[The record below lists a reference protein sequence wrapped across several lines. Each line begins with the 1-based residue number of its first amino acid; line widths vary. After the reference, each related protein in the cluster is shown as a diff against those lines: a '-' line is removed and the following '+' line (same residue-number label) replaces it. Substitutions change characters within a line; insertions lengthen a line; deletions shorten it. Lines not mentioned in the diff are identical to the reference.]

1 MRSKPGSVSPERFA
15 HLTPVGRWFAAL
27 AIAALSLVAVAGV
40 CVALYSAWLFH
51 DMPNA
56 SDLVDYRP
64 PTSTRVYA
72 WDGTLI
78 GEFAKERRIFIPY
91 QEIPPQLVHAFLAAE
106 DRNFFQHGGVDV
118 TGIGRAVLKDVVNV
132 SQGKRLEGGSTITQQ
147 VAKNVL
153 LGNEQTMGRKLKE
166 AILANQLEK
175 TLDKQRILELYLN
188 EIWLGYRSYGVGA
201 AAYNYFGKSLNQLSL
216 SEMAYLGSLP
226 KGPDNY
232 HPIRNK
238 EAAISRRNWVL
249 GQMAGAGW
257 ITQAQAEA
265 AAKEDLVAQA
275 APTRAKYQDA
285 DYFVEEVRQRSLAT
299 MGQKLTEGGYYMRT
313 TLDPRLQ
320 SLARDSL
327 MKGLETYDR
336 RHGWRGA
343 LGNVEGAEGWE
354 KQAKDK
360 NPPAE
365 RRKWEIAI
373 VEDAAANV
381 KVKAVDGAVGYL
393 DPADVA
399 WAKRGKGLKKGDLIW
414 VEPQAAADGKPQNG
428 RFNLR
433 QVPIVNGAM
442 VAIDPWSGRVL
453 AMVGGYSFSLSKFNR
468 ATQAMRQPGSSFKPF
483 VYATALENGF
493 TPARVIDDAPI
504 QLQGAK
510 VGEVWSP
517 ENYEHDY
524 LGPMPMRR
532 GLELS
537 RNTMTVRIA
546 QAIGM
551 RKVADTA
558 VKAGIVDNML
568 PVLAM
573 ALGAGE
579 TTPFRLTAAYSVFV
593 NGGRRVQ
600 PHLIELVQDREGKTI
615 FNADKRACA
624 PCTVAYNGEDSPTID
639 MGGEQVFDPITA
651 YQINSMLQGVTIRG
665 TAAAVH
671 LALPGRPMGG
681 KTGTT
686 NEYRSAWFMGFT
698 PDMIVGTF
706 VGFDDNRSRGNNETG
721 AVAAVPIFIDFM
733 QQAMKGQPVTDF
745 RAPENAHF
753 ALVNGIRE
761 AFQPGTEPAQ
771 DPLNG
776 LVSPYGDAP
785 GAIPAEGAVNLPTA
799 LAAPQPPRPRGGDD
813 LRGLF

>member
-1 MRSKPGSVSPERFA
+1 MTSA
-15 HLTPVGRWFAAL
+15 QRWMAAL
-27 AIAALSLVAVAGV
+27 GIAALSVVALAGVSVAV
-40 CVALYSAWLFH
+40 YSAWLFH

-56 SDLVDYRP
+56 SELIDYRP
-64 PTSTRVYA
+64 PTSTRVYG

-91 QEIPPQLVHAFLAAE
+91 KEVPPTLVKAFLAAE

-118 TGIGRAVLKDVVNV
+118 AGLGRAGLKDVVNAA
-132 SQGKRLEGGSTITQQ
+132 QGKRLEGGSTITQQ

-153 LGNEQTMGRKLKE
+153 VGNQATMGRKLKE
-166 AILANQLEK
+166 AILANQLEQ
-175 TLDKQRILELYLN
+175 TLSKERILEIYLN

-201 AAYNYFGKSLNQLSL
+201 AAYNYFGKSLNQLDL
-216 SEMAYLGSLP
+216 AEMAYLGSLP

-238 EAAISRRNWVL
+238 EAALRRRNWVL
-249 GQMAGAGW
+249 GQMAGAGFV
-257 ITQAQAEA
+257 TQAQAEA
-265 AAKEDLVAQA
+265 AAREDLVVQA
-275 APTRAKYQDA
+275 APTRAKYLDA
-285 DYFVEEVRQRSLAT
+285 DYFVEEVRRQSLAS
-299 MGQKLTEGGYYMRT
+299 MGDKLTEGGYYMRT

-320 SLARDSL
+320 SMARDAL
-327 MKGLETYDR
+327 MKGLENYDH

-343 LGNVEGAEGWE
+343 WGNTEQVEGWE
-354 KQAKDK
+354 KAAKDK
-360 NPPAE
+360 SAPAE
-365 RRKWEIAI
+365 RRKWQAAI
-373 VEDAAANV
+373 VEDVGGNV
-381 KVKAVDGAVGYL
+381 KVKSIDGQQGYL

-414 VEPQAAADGKPQNG
+414 VEPMAAAQ

-433 QVPIVNGAM
+433 QVPVVNGAM
-442 VAIDPWSGRVL
+442 VVIDPWSGRVL

-468 ATQAMRQPGSSFKPF
+468 ATQAYRQPGSSFKPF

-493 TPARVIDDAPI
+493 TPARIIDDAPI
-504 QLQGAK
+504 SLQGGK
-510 VGEVWSP
+510 PGEVWSP
-517 ENYEHDY
+517 ENYEHDF
-524 LGPMPMRR
+524 LGPLPMRR

-546 QAIGM
+546 QTIGM
-551 RKVADTA
+551 KKISATA
-558 VKAGIVDNML
+558 INAGIVDQMS

-579 TTPFRLTAAYSVFV
+579 TTPFRLTAAYSAFV
-593 NGGRRVQ
+593 NGGKRIT
-600 PHLIELVQDREGKTI
+600 PHLVELIQDREGKTV
-615 FNADKRACA
+615 FNADKRACS
-624 PCTVAYNGEDSPTID
+624 PCTVAYNGEDSPVVD
-639 MGGEQVFDPITA
+639 MAGSQVFDPITA

-671 LALPGRPMGG
+671 LALPGRPIGG

-706 VGFDDNRSRGNNETG
+706 VGFDDNRSLGNNETG

-733 QQAMKGQPVTDF
+733 TQALKGVPIGPDF
-745 RAPENAHF
+745 KAPDTAHF
-753 ALVNGIRE
+753 AYVNGIRE
-761 AFQPGTEPAQ
+761 AFQPGTEPK
-771 DPLNG
+771 DPLDT
-776 LVSPYGDAP
+776 LVSPYTPNAV
-785 GAIPAEGAVNLPTA
+785 PAEGSPGLPTA
-799 LAAPQPPRPRGGDD
+799 ANTPAPPATR
-813 LRGLF
+813 LF

>member
-1 MRSKPGSVSPERFA
+1 M
-15 HLTPVGRWFAAL
+15 TPAGRWIAAL
-27 AIAALSLVAVAGV
+27 GIAALSVVALAGVAVAV
-40 CVALYSAWLFH
+40 YAAWLFH

-56 SDLVDYRP
+56 AELVDYRP

-91 QEIPPQLVHAFLAAE
+91 NEMPPTLVKAFLAAE
-106 DRNFFQHGGVDV
+106 DRNFFQHGGVDIGGV
-118 TGIGRAVLKDVVNV
+118 GRAVLKDVVNA

-166 AILANQLEK
+166 AILANQLEQ
-175 TLDKQRILELYLN
+175 TLDKPRILELYLN

-201 AAYNYFGKSLNQLSL
+201 AAYNYFGKSLSQLDL
-216 SEMAYLGSLP
+216 AEMAYLGSLP

-238 EAAISRRNWVL
+238 EAALRRRNWVL
-249 GQMAGAGW
+249 GQMANAGFV
-257 ITQAQAEA
+257 TQAAAEA
-265 AAKEDLVAQA
+265 AAKEDLVVQP

-285 DYFVEEVRQRSLAT
+285 DYFVEEVRQRALQS
-299 MGQKLTEGGYYMRT
+299 MGDKLTEGGYYVRT

-320 SLARDSL
+320 SAARDAL

-343 LGNVEGAEGWE
+343 WANLDSQDDWE
-354 KQAKDK
+354 KQAKAK
-360 NPPAE
+360 SAPAE
-365 RRKWEIAI
+365 RRKWVAAI
-373 VEDAAANV
+373 VEDSAANV

-393 DPADVA
+393 DPADTA
-399 WAKRGKGLKKGDLIW
+399 WAKRGKGIKKGDLIW
-414 VEPQAAADGKPQNG
+414 VEPMAEKG

-433 QVPIVNGAM
+433 QVPIVNGAL
-442 VAIDPWSGRVL
+442 VAMDPWSGRVL

-493 TPARVIDDAPI
+493 TPARVVDDAPI

-551 RKVADTA
+551 KKIRDTA
-558 VKAGIVDNML
+558 IKAGVVDDML

-579 TTPFRLTAAYSVFV
+579 TTPYRMTGAYSAFV
-593 NGGRRVQ
+593 NGGKKVN
-600 PHLIELVQDREGKTI
+600 PHLIELIQDREGKTI
-615 FNADKRACA
+615 FNADQRQCQ
-624 PCTVAYNGEDSPTID
+624 PCNVAYNGEDSPLID
-639 MGGEQVFDPITA
+639 MGGDAVFDPITA

-665 TAAAVH
+665 TAAAVGH
-671 LALPGRPMGG
+671 AFPGRPMGG

-686 NEYRSAWFMGFT
+686 NEYRSAWYMGFT
-698 PDMIVGTF
+698 PNMIVGTF
-706 VGFDDNRSRGNNETG
+706 VGFDDNRSLGNNETG

-733 QQAMKGQPVTDF
+733 QQALKGQPVGEPF
-745 RAPENAHF
+745 AVPETAHF

-771 DPLNG
+771 DPVDQL
-776 LVSPYGDAP
+776 LALPPVPP
-785 GAIPAEGAVNLPTA
+785 PEGAVTLPTA
-799 LAAPQPPRPRGGDD
+799 QASPQPRPRGPDD
-813 LRGLF
+813 VKGLF